1 MKADERMSGVRPA
14 ARERGGEEVL
24 AAVAAQPGGPELLQ
38 LARDREDVAL
48 VGGATRDLL
57 LGRAPRELD
66 LVVGGEAAVFAAE
79 LASRIGEDST
89 AITVH
94 DRFGTAVLEW
104 PDGRVDVA
112 ERRAETYPLPGALP
126 EVRPGSVDEDLGR
139 RDFTVNAIAVALGAG
154 ARGRLHAPQDALSD
168 LAGGLLRVL
177 HERSFIDDPT
187 RLLRL
192 ARYSARL
199 GFETEPDTAALAAE
213 ALAAG
218 ALATVSGSRLGAE
231 LRLAVSEPDPV
242 ATLAALDEI
251 GVLAALDPR
260 LRFDAELARRT
271 LAMLP
276 EDGRPEVA
284 LLAVVLLPL
293 SLDARRAAADDIS
306 ALLDRLEF
314 TAAGRDAL
322 LRTAVLAPPLVEHL
336 READRPSSLREAA
349 VASTVEGVAL
359 AGALASE
366 RPPYG
371 AADAAHEWLRHWRHV
386 RLEITGDDLL
396 AAGIPAGPEIGR
408 RLASALRRRLD
419 GELDDGREAELRAAL
434 EAQV

>member
-1 MKADERMSGVRPA
+1 VSGVGPA

-24 AAVAAQPGGPELLQ
+24 AAMDAQPGGPELLQ
-38 LARDREDVAL
+38 LAQGREDTAL

-57 LGRAPRELD
+57 LGRTPRELD
-66 LVVGGEAAVFAAE
+66 LVVDGEAALFAAE
-79 LASRIGEDST
+79 LASRIGQDST
-89 AITVH
+89 AITAH

-104 PDGRVDVA
+104 PGGRVDVA

-126 EVRPGSVDEDLGR
+126 EVRPGSVDEDLRR
-139 RDFTVNAIAVALGAG
+139 RDFTVNAIAIALGG
-154 ARGRLHAPQDALSD
+154 GERGQLHAPQNALSD
-168 LAGGLLRVL
+168 LAGGRLRVL

-199 GFETEPDTAALAAE
+199 GFQAETHTAALAAE

-218 ALATVSGSRLGAE
+218 ALATVSGSRVGAE
-231 LRLAVSEPDPV
+231 LRLAVTEPDPV
-242 ATLAALDEI
+242 AALTALDEM

-260 LRFDAELARRT
+260 LSFDAELARRT
-271 LAMLP
+271 LTMLP

-284 LLAVVLLPL
+284 LLAVALLPL
-293 SLDARRAAADDIS
+293 SLDARRASAEDIS
-306 ALLDRLEF
+306 ALLDRFEF

-336 READRPSSLREAA
+336 RAADRPSSLREAA

-371 AADAAHEWLRHWRHV
+371 AAEAAHEWLRHWRHV
-386 RLEITGDDLL
+386 RLKITGDDLL

-408 RLASALRRRLD
+408 RLATALRRRLD
-419 GELDDGREAELRAAL
+419 GELEEGREAELRAAL